1 MLAFVKQSFLSRSA
15 YTQSC
20 FMPVSKAMGFAR
32 TALLRARARQTMFR
46 AQSCLLL
53 NRSQIRIAG
62 QHIVSSQSVPVRLRS
77 PQHLNRQQLLA

>member
-1 MLAFVKQSFLSRSA
+1 LLNNLFEVDMPTQTPALYPSQKQLA
-15 YTQSC
+15 
-20 FMPVSKAMGFAR
+20 GFAR
-32 TALLRARARQTMFR
+32 TDLLRARARQTMLR
-46 AQSCLLL
+46 AQSSLL